1 VNIAVTGS
9 LGSGK
14 STAGKILAGV
24 LEARHVDTDQLCR
37 KEMLPGSQG
46 YEHFSKTFGPEY
58 LHGDGSINRAFLRQ
72 AVFSDSRIRDELE
85 NILHPLVRQQVSDL
99 SHVSSI
105 SGTDMVVEVPLLFE
119 VGWQDDF
126 DVSVVVYVP
135 EDQCLA
141 RVSDRDGLSAEEIR
155 RVFASQLPI
164 SLKLKYAHFVIDN
177 SGTFVSTALQLAWLG
192 KKLKSDRKS
201 WESKNRPAKKLDSA
215 DLNTYKGNNDL
226 KLNPCLC

>member
-1 VNIAVTGS
+1 MNIAVTGN

-14 STAGKILAGV
+14 STVSRILAGV
-24 LEARHVDTDQLCR
+24 LEAEHVDTDQLCR
-37 KEMLPGSQG
+37 KEMLSGSQG
-46 YEHFSKTFGPEY
+46 YDQFRKTFGPEY
-58 LHGDGSINRAFLRQ
+58 LHADGSINRVFLRQ
-72 AVFSDSRIRDELE
+72 AVFGDSRIREELE

-105 SGTDMVVEVPLLFE
+105 SGTHMVVEVPLLFE

-126 DVSVVVYVP
+126 DVWVVVYVP
-135 EDQCLA
+135 EDLCLS
-141 RVSDRDGLSAEEIR
+141 RVSVRDRLSAEEIQ

-192 KKLKSDRKS
+192 KKLKSERKS
-201 WESKNRPAKKLDSA
+201 WESKEGPAKKLDST